1 MASASL
7 VFIRIAH
14 RDSETLINEAT
25 LAFSKDFA
33 TFARSNNRGDLEVT
47 VKELRKAGQDR
58 AYAEAVTEGY
68 KAANLVTGYIGAKAG
83 KFSDQ
88 PADTQLTFN
97 TATDRFTEAFRQ
109 SLIDSGLFVNPA
121 PKTTEEKAKAKEAKE
136 TKAKEAKDAMI
147 TAMVQSG
154 ELVRA
159 VDVKKLEDMGVLP
172 LTDAL
177 RALGVDVDAL
187 QSSLTA
193 VSAERDALQAS
204 LTAVSTK
211 TRKVSA

>member
-97 TATDRFTEAFRQ
+97 TAVERFTEAFKQ
-109 SLIDSGLFVNPA
+109 SLIDSGLFVNPV
-121 PKTTEEKAKAKEAKE
+121 PKTDAEKAKAKEAKE

-159 VDVKKLEDMGVLP
+159 VDVKTIKDLSVFAMIDELSTREFSASALEQ
-172 LTDAL
+172 LTML
-177 RALGVDVDAL
+177 YSMV
-187 QSSLTA
+187 TA
-193 VSAERDALQAS
+193 AAAAAAEQAG
-204 LTAVSTK
+204 A
-211 TRKVSA
+211 AAAAAA